1 MVKRSLAAF
10 AVVLFITTFLLT
22 SLLAES
28 RHSEERDQK
37 DIRQVLVDQTAAWNR
52 GDIPAF
58 MTGYWNSDKTEFVG
72 TGGILR
78 GYSSVLERY
87 RKSYPDANAMGQ
99 LSFANL
105 QIVML
110 SKDSAYVLGEFHLQ
124 RKKDNPAGVFTLI
137 VRKFPEGWRVV
148 HDHTTAYPAESQHP

>member
-10 AVVLFITTFLLT
+10 AAVLFIPTFLLT

-110 SKDSAYVLGEFHLQ
+110 SKGSAYVLGEFHLQ
-124 RKKDNPAGVFTLI
+124 RKKDHPAGVFTLI

>member
-10 AVVLFITTFLLT
+10 AAVLFIPTFLLT

-87 RKSYPDANAMGQ
+87 RKSYPD
-99 LSFANL
+99 
-105 QIVML
+105 
-110 SKDSAYVLGEFHLQ
+110 
-124 RKKDNPAGVFTLI
+124 
-137 VRKFPEGWRVV
+137 
-148 HDHTTAYPAESQHP
+148 